1 MQYRFRVLI
10 EDKNKNFTN
19 LRSFRKVETTSLIEL
34 FEITRFGR
42 IGLSK
47 INHALDHL
55 FYSCF
60 FAKNLPV
67 LTGKSNSRMMLKYIK
82 AFKNNF
88 FEEIRN
94 WL

>member
-1 MQYRFRVLI
+1 MQFHFRVLI
-10 EDKNKNFTN
+10 EGENKIFTNFT
-19 LRSFRKVETTSLIEL
+19 SFRKVETTSLIEL

-60 FAKNLPV
+60 FAK
-67 LTGKSNSRMMLKYIK
+67 TFQSQQGKITVVRC
-82 AFKNNF
+82 
-88 FEEIRN
+88 
-94 WL
+94 